1 MVWNVAFSV
10 TDKDGRKLDAEAEVS
25 PTESEL
31 EAKLRTNNLAN
42 LIYTGKCLKIT
53 FPCQN
58 YTSSES
64 LNIQFLINILFGLK
78 KL

>member
-31 EAKLRTNNLAN
+31 EAKLGTNNLAN

-64 LNIQFLINILFGLK
+64 LHI
-78 KL
+78 